1 MDIQDLKFKYSK
13 SEIFAVLD
21 LYERTVCLEQ
31 SRDIN
36 DRLLV
41 AILLNVYKRI
51 RKMTIEI
58 KEQYTLK
65 YKPEE
70 ALAFALYFNNA
81 IAYNVYEKRLI
92 YLTIAETDRKLL

>member
-1 MDIQDLKFKYSK
+1 
-13 SEIFAVLD
+13 
-21 LYERTVCLEQ
+21 
-31 SRDIN
+31 
-36 DRLLV
+36 
-41 AILLNVYKRI
+41 
-51 RKMTIEI
+51 MTIEI

-70 ALAFALYFNNA
+70 ALAFALYFNDA